1 MKEWKAPEMVDLR
14 IALTAGGHQRHG
26 HHGHHGHGHNRKGGN
41 KGGGS
46 GHILATP
53 IPTIAP
59 FDDDSVIM
67 L

>member
-14 IALTAGGHQRHG
+14 IALTAGGHHGNG
-26 HHGHHGHGHNRKGGN
+26 HHGNGHGGY

-53 IPTIAP
+53 IPTVAP
-59 FDDDSVIM
+59 IEDDSYIM

>member
-14 IALTAGGHQRHG
+14 IALTAGGHHG
-26 HHGHHGHGHNRKGGN
+26 HHGHHGNHKGQGGN

>member
-14 IALTAGGHQRHG
+14 IALTAGGHHG
-26 HHGHHGHGHNRKGGN
+26 HHGNHKGQGGN

-53 IPTIAP
+53 IPTVAP
-59 FDDDSVIM
+59 IDDESNIM

>member
-14 IALTAGGHQRHG
+14 IALTAGGHHG
-26 HHGHHGHGHNRKGGN
+26 HHKGQGGN

-53 IPTIAP
+53 IPTVAP
-59 FDDDSVIM
+59 IDDESNIM